1 MEIELMSRV
10 AQIIV
15 LGPSFLGI
23 AIDRPQCKGFRMR
36 HSAQAQILSNI
47 IAAVSFN
54 LETTTILSCI
64 SIHRHQD
71 SHLDGRS
78 LRECPD

>member
-36 HSAQAQILSNI
+36 HSAQAQNF
-47 IAAVSFN
+47 FN
-54 LETTTILSCI
+54 YNYVNVLQSRDCKHFLVY
-64 SIHRHQD
+64 
-71 SHLDGRS
+71 LD
-78 LRECPD
+78 